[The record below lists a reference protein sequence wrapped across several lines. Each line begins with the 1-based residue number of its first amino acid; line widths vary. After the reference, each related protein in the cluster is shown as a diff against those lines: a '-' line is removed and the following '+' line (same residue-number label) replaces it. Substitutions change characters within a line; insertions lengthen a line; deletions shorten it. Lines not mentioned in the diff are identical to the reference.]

1 MAANRSTLSWQSR
14 HLAQIIKE
22 RKRRYG
28 DDALVR
34 EWRARKRRIDNQLAG
49 MR

>member
-1 MAANRSTLSWQSR
+1 MANKSTLRWQSR

-28 DDALVR
+28 DDAQVR
-34 EWRARKRRIDNQLAG
+34 EWRARKRRIDAQLAR

>member
-1 MAANRSTLSWQSR
+1 MASKSSLRWQSR

-22 RKRRYG
+22 RKSRYG

-34 EWRARKRRIDNQLAG
+34 EWRARKRRIDKQLAG
-49 MR
+49 KR

>member
-1 MAANRSTLSWQSR
+1 MASKTTLRWQSR
-14 HLAQIIKE
+14 HLAEIIE
-22 RKRRYG
+22 ARKRRYG

-34 EWRARKRRIDNQLAG
+34 EWRARKRRIDKQLAG